1 MDNTNRIYIGPYLQI
16 LTGIFFFLVGIAVV
30 QDFITTDNFE
40 DKIAKDI
47 VAVEFWV
54 EWNKSNEF
62 EDFGMLDDC
71 TKYRVD
77 VGEYPELQEKYKVT
91 CIPTVII
98 FESGEEKER
107 FKANIMFQLDADKK
121 IVQNSINNL
130 VLNKFQ

>member
-1 MDNTNRIYIGPYLQI
+1 METKKIYIGYYLHI
-16 LTGIFFFLVGIAVV
+16 LVAVFFFLFGLASG

-71 TKYRVD
+71 TKYRVN
-77 VGEYPELQEKYKVT
+77 VGEYPELQKKYKVT

-107 FKANIMFQLDADKK
+107 FKANIMFQLDANKK
-121 IVQNSINNL
+121 IVQNSIDQIMIS
-130 VLNKFQ
+130 KFN

>member
-1 MDNTNRIYIGPYLQI
+1 MEVKKIYIGPYLQI
-16 LTGIFFFLVGIAVV
+16 LTAIFFLLMGLASG
-30 QDFITTDNFE
+30 QDFITTENFE

-71 TKYRVD
+71 TKYRVN